1 MKKILLGTATAAAL
15 MALGTVPSSADGWCY
30 RYSECYR
37 PCVTYYPRPRVVY
50 YSRPRV
56 VEYYTYSYR
65 RVVYDSYRRV
75 LYDTF
80 PRSAYD
86 DP

>member
-1 MKKILLGTATAAAL
+1 MKKILLGTAAAAAL

-30 RYSECYR
+30 RYSQCYR
-37 PCVTYYPRPRVVY
+37 PCVSYYSYPRVVY
-50 YSRPRV
+50 YTRPR
-56 VEYYTYSYR
+56 VEYYTYR
-65 RVVYDSYRRV
+65 RVVYDTYRRV
-75 LYDTF
+75 VYDTY